1 MTDIDRQFDEIDAL
15 AQDELARRR
24 KQASIT
30 AAGRN
35 PDQFAKANSLSDRLN
50 LPVDVVHDN
59 LPDYEAEDR
68 ETQFATLGRD
78 HPETHDFLADPRRRT
93 LVQDDPQGLGNLAR
107 TLKFGRTTV
116 VLPPLTAESGNGN
129 IPLKAA
135 DRVVGEIY
143 TDKRGMPRRWT
154 ADGWQGGDLAR
165 NSTLAEKARGMAL
178 SLPIGAT
185 NAVKSIIDLASLLSG
200 VDTTAEFD
208 AAFRESNEFY
218 ESLKPA
224 AYRAEQTP
232 IVQRDSAGGIAG
244 LNMPSVESVAD
255 AITTSIPQIPL
266 FLGTGGGLKGMADAV
281 IPNSPKLA
289 AFLGYGTANAALVAP
304 GQRQDTMAQVRSE
317 GGTEEQAQSAGNKAG
332 ILTGLLTAVTGG
344 TGATLAGLQGQQ
356 SRYIVQ
362 AMLRGF
368 VADAPLEGV
377 EEAGQSAINDVAQGK
392 RINSA
397 DALDQGLLAAV
408 SGGLPG
414 SAIASI
420 EYTARLQEI
429 TRAAKAAK
437 IGERSPA
444 DAEAFAD
451 AVAGDQRVYIKASDA
466 KTLFQSEALAELVGD
481 DLSEQMASGDVS
493 IPMSKWVSIVSRL
506 PNADEIVRH
515 SRMHPDGLSA
525 IEIEQ
530 QDATEAELFGK
541 PQEETKPD
549 TRQQIVEDVTA
560 QLVATNRYTP
570 AQAEAQ
576 AKLWGA
582 AIGTMAERAGMDAAE
597 LYQRYMGGIGNGTA
611 DQSGAVTLNQ
621 QAFTAKTKAGQFRLT
636 DELAVPG
643 ADYSEFGQFR
653 EVVAYDGETRI
664 GSLLYA
670 NDGTPPTV
678 EVEPEYRRKG
688 VATAMLKLAKQQGGV
703 LGDPNTG
710 ISGKGRPT
718 YRTDDGQAFR
728 SAANEDSV
736 TIEPETGDAAKS
748 LAGRAVDAVKT
759 LFQSKPKS
767 QTETKEFKRWF
778 GDSKVVDANGEPL
791 VLYHGTS
798 KKFSRVNMKR
808 GAQGVFWLTSDK
820 AALERGEVGA
830 QGQGV
835 IMEMYAKI
843 EKPAGWKEYDKFGLA
858 ELEARGYDG
867 IILPNSDGTFDAVI
881 FEPTQVKSATANRG
895 TFDPADPNIL
905 RQGKKGAGPRGQI
918 DIFPDRKMSI
928 SLFAGADKTTFIHE
942 SGHFF
947 FEVFRDIATAEG
959 APAEVRADF
968 DAALK
973 FMGVG
978 SVEELNARAAQAD
991 VLSRMGAFR
1000 ELTDAEKAEIDELN
1014 EPLEKFARGFEAY
1027 AAEGKAP
1034 TPELRSVFAQFKA
1047 WILSVYRNLKA
1058 LNVELTPEVRGV
1070 FDRMLASNDE
1080 IEAAQVKQGMA
1091 PLATTAAE
1099 AKALG
1104 LTEKQFA
1111 DYIRQTEEATEEAKA
1126 DVFNKLNKAWERE
1139 RLAWWKE
1146 ERAKVRQE
1154 LADQYEAT
1162 PAVRALRILSG
1173 AKSVDGVELAPPL
1186 AGMKLDRAAIVAEY
1200 GDFNLPRFGRTYA
1213 KSGGVHPDEAASV
1226 LGFTSG
1232 DHLLKALANAPDT
1245 IARVDSEAD
1254 AIMRERHGDPMTD
1267 GALAEKAMTAV
1278 HGNKRVQLL
1287 ERELEI
1293 LAKLAGQPAPERRI
1307 LNAIAERRV
1316 AAKTARQLRPN
1327 EYLSAERRA
1336 AREAIKAAGKGD
1348 YAAAMVAKRQ
1358 QAVNVALYSAA
1369 IKAREQFD
1377 KNLRYLQ
1384 RIVTTDARSRIGKA
1398 GADYLEQ
1405 VDALLESVELKQ
1417 VSGRQVERRMRLA
1430 EWVAKQEAAGNP
1442 ISVPA
1447 KTLAETGL
1455 TNLRDMAHD
1464 DVQGIVDTIKQIEH
1478 LAKTKT
1484 KLMLAGV
1491 ERDRDEV
1498 DAELAA
1504 SVFAAHGVRPERTG
1518 DQTAGERARQFVSDV
1533 DIARLL
1539 PTNIARELD
1548 GYEEG
1553 GAVWSNVI
1561 APIRKAIYERV
1572 IPAMH
1577 QMQEAVSAI
1586 YSKHYTP
1593 AEIRKIDQPVWRAE
1607 VNDNWSKGRILSLAM
1622 NWGSE
1627 GNREAILSQAR
1638 SKITEAQAVAL
1649 LRTLDARDW
1658 QFVQDM
1664 VDKVNSYWPEVAET
1678 KRRRSGLVPPKVEAQ
1693 PFTIETA
1700 SGEVVP
1706 VRGGYMRLYY
1716 DSDRSGYGSKQKEIE
1731 NAFDDLRGGRA
1742 SGAMTKNGATIE
1754 RVGSAGQ
1761 TVDLSVDTP
1770 IRAMRETI
1778 RDLYLGDAVNYVA
1791 NTLSGHDFKSAIT
1804 DVGMQDHL
1812 SALELWLKDVATGEL
1827 GPRNG
1832 LESVVKFAR
1841 QNTTAAM
1848 MTYKVSSA
1856 ALQVTGIIQSA
1867 VVIGN
1872 RAMLQGVVRLMS
1884 KSWIGPHSVWN
1895 DIREKSPFM
1904 RERFGQVVEAVEDQ
1918 KQQREGYIKGA
1929 HSGMLRWGYIPMARV
1944 QMIADAA
1951 TWLAGERV
1959 GLKKFNG
1966 DADKARA
1973 FADDLVIRAQSP
1985 DNFIDK
1991 SSISRGTLGENH
2003 RQSEY
2008 VKATTMLLSYM
2019 IAKGNVAREK
2029 YQATSFTSP
2038 QQVMRFSVDMVQLFA
2053 LEAIIMGLVR
2063 NGLPDDEDDDGIA
2076 DDWIAYLLKEMALGP
2091 LATIPLLSQLATE
2104 GRGYTSQ
2111 GVMERSWGQV
2121 EGAASEWADDEL
2133 GRSDLKALVNVTGI
2147 LTGIPSSQINTT
2159 ADALWRVHDGEDVT
2173 PIDYVIRP
2181 EKPRE

>member
-15 AQDELARRR
+15 AQDELAQRR

-35 PDQFAKANSLSDRLN
+35 PDQFAKANHLSDRLN

-116 VLPPLTAESGNGN
+116 VLPPLTADSGNGN
-129 IPLKAA
+129 IPLKAE

-165 NSTLAEKARGMAL
+165 DSTLGEKVQGMAL

-185 NAVKSIIDLASLLSG
+185 NALKSVIDLASLLSG
-200 VDTTAEFD
+200 VDTTAEYD
-208 AAFRESNEFY
+208 RMFRESNAFY

-244 LNMPSVESVAD
+244 VNIPSVESVAD
-255 AITTSIPQIPL
+255 AVTTSIPQIPL

-304 GQRQDTMAQVRSE
+304 GQRQDTIAQVRAD
-317 GGTEEQAQSAGNKAG
+317 GGTEDQAQSAGNKAG
-332 ILTGLLTAVTGG
+332 VLTGLLTAVTGG

-397 DALDQGLLAAV
+397 DALEQGLLAAI

-420 EYTARLQEI
+420 EHTARLQEI
-429 TRAAKAAK
+429 TAAAKAAK

-541 PQEETKPD
+541 PQEEVKPD
-549 TRQQIVEDVTA
+549 TRQQIVDDVTA

-582 AIGTMAERAGMDAAE
+582 AIGTMAERAGMDAGD

-611 DQSGAVTLNQ
+611 DQTGAVTLNQ
-621 QAFTAKTKAGQFRLT
+621 QAFTAKTKAGEFRLT

-688 VATAMLKLAKQQGGV
+688 VATAMLKLAKQQGGIV
-703 LGDPNTG
+703 GDANTG

-736 TIEPETGDAAKS
+736 TIEPEPSAEPKT

-759 LFQSKPKS
+759 LFQPK
-767 QTETKEFKRWF
+767 
-778 GDSKVVDANGEPL
+778 
-791 VLYHGTS
+791 
-798 KKFSRVNMKR
+798 KK
-808 GAQGVFWLTSDK
+808 D
-820 AALERGEVGA
+820 
-830 QGQGV
+830 
-835 IMEMYAKI
+835 
-843 EKPAGWKEYDKFGLA
+843 
-858 ELEARGYDG
+858 
-867 IILPNSDGTFDAVI
+867 
-881 FEPTQVKSATANRG
+881 
-895 TFDPADPNIL
+895 
-905 RQGKKGAGPRGQI
+905 GPRGQI
-918 DIFPDRKMSI
+918 SIFPDRKMSI
-928 SLFAGADKTTFIHE
+928 QLFAGADKTTFIHE

-947 FEVFRDIATAEG
+947 FEVFRDIATAES

-968 DAALK
+968 DAALA

-978 SVEELNARAAQAD
+978 SVEELSARAAQAD
-991 VLSRMGAFR
+991 VLSRMGTFR
-1000 ELTDAEKAEIDELN
+1000 ELTDAEKAQIDELN

-1058 LNVELTPEVRGV
+1058 LNVDLTPEVRGV

-1080 IEAAQVKQGMA
+1080 IEAAQVRQGMT

-1104 LTEKQFA
+1104 LTDKQLA
-1111 DYIRQTEEATEEAKA
+1111 DYIQQTQDATEEAKA

-1146 ERAKVRQE
+1146 ERANVRKE
-1154 LADQYEAT
+1154 IADEYEAT
-1162 PAVRALRILSG
+1162 PAVRALRILIG

-1200 GDFNLPRFGRTYA
+1200 GDAYLSRLGKTYA

-1267 GALAEKAMTAV
+1267 GTLAEKAMTAV

-1336 AREAIKAAGKGD
+1336 AREAVKAAAKGD

-1369 IKAREQFD
+1369 MKRIETNQRKIAFLKKAATD
-1377 KNLRYLQ
+1377 KTRK
-1384 RIVTTDARSRIGKA
+1384 RVGKS
-1398 GADYLEQ
+1398 GKSY
-1405 VDALLESVELKQ
+1405 VDALDSMLEGHEFKTVTGRDVRRRTSLREWAAKVQDAGSNTAISPELLERVEAENVVNAADLTGQQLDELHEAVKNLLHLARVKNIIQTRAGQMKWKQAKKLLK
-1417 VSGRQVERRMRLA
+1417 ERLEQQTPNNAGTIGAADRNVLQSLKDLGA
-1430 EWVAKQEAAGNP
+1430 AAGNWVLQP
-1442 ISVPA
+1442 ETIVEWLDGGTSGPWHDLLWEPSENVEHARERLQRMVGEKLKEAFDAMPKGERSA
-1447 KTLAETGL
+1447 LDKTHFIESIVRTGP
-1455 TNLRDMAHD
+1455 DG
-1464 DVQGIVDTIKQIEH
+1464 QIVRGDSLSGHTI
-1478 LAKTKT
+1478 LSALFNMGNDGNRT
-1484 KLMLAGV
+1484 KLMEGGYI
-1491 ERDRDEV
+1491 DGD
-1498 DAELAA
+1498 
-1504 SVFAAHGVRPERTG
+1504 SV
-1518 DQTAGERARQFVSDV
+1518 RQFSQTQINEMFSKLTAEQAKLVQGVWDAV
-1533 DIARLL
+1533 DSLWPEIVRL
-1539 PTNIARELD
+1539 
-1548 GYEEG
+1548 EEDMNG
-1553 GAVWSNVI
+1553 I
-1561 APIRKAIYERV
+1561 APEK
-1572 IPAMH
+1572 
-1577 QMQEAVSAI
+1577 
-1586 YSKHYTP
+1586 
-1593 AEIRKIDQPVWRAE
+1593 
-1607 VNDNWSKGRILSLAM
+1607 
-1622 NWGSE
+1622 
-1627 GNREAILSQAR
+1627 
-1638 SKITEAQAVAL
+1638 
-1649 LRTLDARDW
+1649 
-1658 QFVQDM
+1658 
-1664 VDKVNSYWPEVAET
+1664 
-1678 KRRRSGLVPPKVEAQ
+1678 
-1693 PFTIETA
+1693 
-1700 SGEVVP
+1700 VVP
-1706 VRGGYMRLYY
+1706 VSFVVNTKDGPVSMRGGYFPAMY
-1716 DSDRSGYGSKQKEIE
+1716 DPRGSKVGALADDEQAKRVLSGQAPMRVSTSKGHVEKRTEFTAPLMLDYHAILARHLDGAMSDIAYRRFLPQMYRITRDPDLSRMIDTRVGPGAAKALRQGFERGAVGSFSMAGPLFGPFQNIADQTMTNVSSSALGFRVPLALANIATAPILASARVNPKFLIAGYADYYRNPIKAAKTIHQLSPMMLKRAEGRTLEMQSMLATLRGKEGVRKQMIELAMAVHQWIVPLAE
-1731 NAFDDLRGGRA
+1731 NAIWM
-1742 SGAMTKNGATIE
+1742 GAYKQAI
-1754 RVGSAGQ
+1754 AGKE
-1761 TVDLSVDTP
+1761 TP
-1770 IRAMRETI
+1770 SEAIR
-1778 RDLYLGDAVNYVA
+1778 L
-1791 NTLSGHDFKSAIT
+1791 
-1804 DVGMQDHL
+1804 
-1812 SALELWLKDVATGEL
+1812 
-1827 GPRNG
+1827 
-1832 LESVVKFAR
+1832 
-1841 QNTTAAM
+1841 
-1848 MTYKVSSA
+1848 
-1856 ALQVTGIIQSA
+1856 
-1867 VVIGN
+1867 
-1872 RAMLQGVVRLMS
+1872 
-1884 KSWIGPHSVWN
+1884 
-1895 DIREKSPFM
+1895 
-1904 RERFGQVVEAVEDQ
+1904 
-1918 KQQREGYIKGA
+1918 
-1929 HSGMLRWGYIPMARV
+1929 
-1944 QMIADAA
+1944 
-1951 TWLAGERV
+1951 
-1959 GLKKFNG
+1959 
-1966 DADKARA
+1966 ADKAIRQTQTKHTA
-1973 FADDLVIRAQSP
+1973 KDVSQAEGNPYLRPLMMFAGPLVIINNRLQESGLRGLRGNTDSP
-1985 DNFIDK
+1985 IQALGVWLAMAAG
-1991 SSISRGTLGENH
+1991 GTLIFE
-2003 RQSEY
+2003 
-2008 VKATTMLLSYM
+2008 L
-2019 IAKGNVAREK
+2019 
-2029 YQATSFTSP
+2029 
-2038 QQVMRFSVDMVQLFA
+2038 
-2053 LEAIIMGLVR
+2053 IMGR
-2063 NGLPDDEDDDGIA
+2063 GAEDEDDDGEVTYK
-2076 DDWIAYLLKEMALGP
+2076 DWARWAARKIGLMPFQAYPILRDAAAQLDSGYARPSPLVDAANRLTGFGTTTIDSGVKLFNDEEVDPNQVAKSALGAAGVTFGVPSNQITRTGTYLMEVGAGEHTPKDPVKDAWYLLQGPPKE
-2091 LATIPLLSQLATE
+2091 E
-2104 GRGYTSQ
+2104 
-2111 GVMERSWGQV
+2111 
-2121 EGAASEWADDEL
+2121 
-2133 GRSDLKALVNVTGI
+2133 
-2147 LTGIPSSQINTT
+2147 
-2159 ADALWRVHDGEDVT
+2159 
-2173 PIDYVIRP
+2173 
-2181 EKPRE
+2181 

>member
-15 AQDELARRR
+15 AQDELAQRR
-24 KQASIT
+24 KQASVAT
-30 AAGRN
+30 AGRD
-35 PDQFAKANSLSDRLN
+35 PDQFAKANHLSDRLN
-50 LPVDVVHDN
+50 LPVDIVHDN

-68 ETQFATLGRD
+68 ESQFATLGRD

-93 LVQDDPQGLGNLAR
+93 LVQDDPQGMANLAR

-116 VLPPLTAESGNGN
+116 VLPPLSAESGNGD
-129 IPLKAA
+129 IPLKAE
-135 DRVVGEIY
+135 DRTVGEIY

-154 ADGWQGGDLAR
+154 ADGWQGGDFAR
-165 NSTLAEKARGMAL
+165 NSTLAEKAQGMAL
-178 SLPIGAT
+178 SLPIGAA
-185 NAVKSIIDLASLLSG
+185 NSLKSVIDLASLLSG
-200 VDTTAEFD
+200 VDTTAEYD

-218 ESLKPA
+218 ESLKPV
-224 AYRAEQTP
+224 AYRAEKTP
-232 IVQRDSAGGIAG
+232 IVQRDSDGNISG
-244 LNMPSVESVAD
+244 LSAPSVEGVAD
-255 AITTSIPQIPL
+255 AVVPSILQIPM
-266 FLGTGGGLKGMADAV
+266 FLGAGGGLKGMADAV

-317 GGTEEQAQSAGNKAG
+317 GGTEGQAQSAGNKAG
-332 ILTGLLTAVTGG
+332 VLTGLLTAVTGG

-368 VADAPLEGV
+368 VADSPLEGV

-397 DALDQGLLAAV
+397 DALEQGLLAAI

-420 EYTARLQEI
+420 EHTARLQEI
-429 TRAAKAAK
+429 TAAAKAAK
-437 IGERSPA
+437 IGGRSPA

-451 AVAGDQRVYIKASDA
+451 AVAADQRVYVKASDA
-466 KTLFQSEALAELVGD
+466 KVLFQSETLAELVGD

-493 IPMSKWVSIVSRL
+493 IPMPKWVSIVSRL
-506 PNADEIVRH
+506 PNADEIIRH

-541 PQEETKPD
+541 PEPTAPD
-549 TRQQIVEDVTA
+549 SRQKIIDDVTA
-560 QLVATNRYTP
+560 QLIGTNRYTP
-570 AQAEAQ
+570 AQAESQ

-582 AIGTMAERAGMDAAE
+582 AIGTMADRAGMDAAE
-597 LYQRYMGGIGNGTA
+597 LYQRYMGGISDGPATGGASASILDQPAYHGTHAKGIEKFQLNKIGTGEGNQAFGWGMYFASSKDIAEYYRRAISGIDRIPGSKEAESALEKAGGDRAEAIRTLKRKGDGKA
-611 DQSGAVTLNQ
+611 VEFLRRDVNRGQTYQVEVPEDSDLLDYDKPLSEQPDKVRGALAGEGFSETMTGVQIYESIRDRMQTGVEDNGWTSIVSVVNESSESAKLASEYLLSKGITGLRFLDGGSRGQQSGSHNYVIW
-621 QAFTAKTKAGQFRLT
+621 
-636 DELAVPG
+636 DE
-643 ADYSEFGQFR
+643 
-653 EVVAYDGETRI
+653 
-664 GSLLYA
+664 
-670 NDGTPPTV
+670 
-678 EVEPEYRRKG
+678 
-688 VATAMLKLAKQQGGV
+688 
-703 LGDPNTG
+703 
-710 ISGKGRPT
+710 
-718 YRTDDGQAFR
+718 
-728 SAANEDSV
+728 SAAQITRTLYQSEQ
-736 TIEPETGDAAKS
+736 KS
-748 LAGRAVDAVKT
+748 LAGRAVEAVKT
-759 LFQSKPKS
+759 LFQSKPK
-767 QTETKEFKRWF
+767 
-778 GDSKVVDANGEPL
+778 
-791 VLYHGTS
+791 
-798 KKFSRVNMKR
+798 
-808 GAQGVFWLTSDK
+808 
-820 AALERGEVGA
+820 
-830 QGQGV
+830 
-835 IMEMYAKI
+835 
-843 EKPAGWKEYDKFGLA
+843 
-858 ELEARGYDG
+858 
-867 IILPNSDGTFDAVI
+867 
-881 FEPTQVKSATANRG
+881 KS
-895 TFDPADPNIL
+895 
-905 RQGKKGAGPRGQI
+905 AGPRGQI
-918 DIFPDRKMSI
+918 SIFPDRKMSI
-928 SLFAGADKTTFIHE
+928 QLFAGADKTTFLHE
-942 SGHFF
+942 SAHFF
-947 FEVFRDIATAEG
+947 FEVFRDIATADG
-959 APAEVRADF
+959 TRTEVKADF
-968 DAALK
+968 DAALA

-978 SVEELNARAAQAD
+978 SIEELNARAAQVD
-991 VLSRMGAFR
+991 VLSRMGTSR
-1000 ELTDAEKAEIDELN
+1000 ELTEAEKSQIDELN

-1034 TPELRSVFAQFKA
+1034 TAELRSVFAQFKA

-1080 IEAAQVKQGMA
+1080 IEAAQARQGMV
-1091 PLATTAAE
+1091 PLAATASE

-1104 LTEKQFA
+1104 LTDKQFA
-1111 DYIRQTEEATEEAKA
+1111 DYIQQTQDATEEAKA

-1146 ERAKVRQE
+1146 ERANVRKE
-1154 LADQYEAT
+1154 IADEYEAT

-1173 AKSVDGVELAPPL
+1173 AKSVGGVELAAPL
-1186 AGMKLDRAAIVAEY
+1186 AGMKLDKAAIVAEY
-1200 GDFNLPRFGRTYA
+1200 GEAYLSRLGKTYA

-1232 DHLLKALANAPDT
+1232 DHLLKSLANAPDT
-1245 IARVDSEAD
+1245 IARVDAEAD

-1267 GALAEKAMTAV
+1267 GTLAEKAMTAV

-1287 ERELEI
+1287 EREGDI
-1293 LAKLAGQPAPERRI
+1293 LAKLTGQPAPERRV
-1307 LNAIAERRV
+1307 LKAIAERRV
-1316 AAKTARQLRPN
+1316 AAKTARQLRPH

-1336 AREAIKAAGKGD
+1336 AREVVKAVKKGN
-1348 YAAAMVAKRQ
+1348 YAAAMVANRQ
-1358 QAVNVALYSAA
+1358 QAVNVALYSAS
-1369 IKAREQFD
+1369 INAREQFD

-1384 RIVTTDARSRIGKA
+1384 RIVTTDARSRLGKA

-1405 VDALLESVELKQ
+1405 VDALLEAVELKS
-1417 VSGRQVERRMRLA
+1417 VSGRQVGRRMRLA

-1455 TNLRDMAHD
+1455 TNIRDMTHD
-1464 DVQGIVDTIKQIEH
+1464 DVQAVVDTIKQIEH

-1491 ERDRDEV
+1491 ERDREEV
-1498 DAELAA
+1498 DAEMSASLLAA
-1504 SVFAAHGVRPERTG
+1504 HAVRRERTG
-1518 DQTAGERARQFVSDV
+1518 DETASERARQFISDV

-1539 PTNIARELD
+1539 PANIARELD

-1561 APIRKAIYERV
+1561 TPIRNAIYERV

-1577 QMQEAVSAI
+1577 KMQETVAGI
-1586 YSKHYTP
+1586 YSKHYTS

-1607 VNDNWSKGRILSLAM
+1607 FNDNWSKGRILSLAM

-1638 SKITEAQAVAL
+1638 SKITEAQAVTL

-1678 KRRRSGLVPPKVEAQ
+1678 KRRRSGLVPQKVEAR
-1693 PFTIETA
+1693 PFSIETA
-1700 SGEVVP
+1700 TGEIVAVK
-1706 VRGGYMRLYY
+1706 GGYMRLYY

-1731 NAFDDLRGGRA
+1731 SAFDDLRGGRA
-1742 SGAMTKNGATIE
+1742 SSAMTKNGATIE
-1754 RVGSAGQ
+1754 RVGSGGQ

-1791 NTLSGHDFKSAIT
+1791 STLSGHDFKSAIT

-1872 RAMLQGVVRLMS
+1872 RAMLQGAVRLMS

-1904 RERFGQVVEAVEDQ
+1904 RDRFGQVVDSVEDQ

-1929 HSGMLRWGYIPMARV
+1929 HSGMLRWGYIPMARF
-1944 QMIADAA
+1944 QMVADAA

-1966 DADKARA
+1966 DSSKARA

-1985 DNFIDK
+1985 NNFIDK

-2019 IAKGNVAREK
+2019 IAKGNIAREK
-2029 YQATSFTSP
+2029 YQGTSFTSP

-2053 LEAIIMGLVR
+2053 LEVIIMGLVR
-2063 NGLPDDEDDDGIA
+2063 NGLPEDDEDDGIA

-2111 GVMERSWGQV
+2111 GVMERSWGQL
-2121 EGAASEWADDEL
+2121 EGATSEWADDEL
-2133 GRSDLKALVNVTGI
+2133 DRSDLKALVNVSGSM
-2147 LTGIPSSQINTT
+2147 TGIPSSQINTT
-2159 ADALWRVHDGEDVT
+2159 ADALWRVHDGEDVSL
-2173 PIDYVIRP
+2173 IDYAIRP
-2181 EKPRE
+2181 EKPRK